1 MPSRYRGNQYAQD
14 HPFIDY
20 IMPMPLLVHF
30 NLPPMD
36 HYDGTTNPQEHLN
49 MSNSTM
55 LIFGAIDAIVC
66 CTFPSTLKKSGL
78 LWSSSL
84 EPNSTQ
90 DFADLVDKF
99 LTHFSTNSDHKKTSA
114 NLINLHQRSDETFKD
129 FMHRFN

>member
-1 MPSRYRGNQYAQD
+1 
-14 HPFIDY
+14 
-20 IMPMPLLVHF
+20 
-30 NLPPMD
+30 
-36 HYDGTTNPQEHLN
+36 

-129 FMHRFN
+129 FMQRFNQEAIQIHNINLVVSLHAILAGFP